1 MQKRIEKITTFF
13 KGFNITDG
21 IAYVVVSFPKTWQ
34 IPSGEVLSTEFK
46 VSVAEDEGGT
56 YFFTQYTN
64 GIELVF
70 DAVDFVIEFNRDLE
84 LKTNLFKEKMDELK
98 RIFMS
103 ESLETLKTLKI
114 EFKQATKKTS
124 RKKNVSKKVNKVDDI
139 VTSEVNTEDIK
150 LNKEETTITESNGDS
165 MLDFVMSEVSE
176 QNENK

>member
-1 MQKRIEKITTFF
+1 MQKRIEKISSFF

-21 IAYVVVSFPKTWQ
+21 IAYVVVSFPKAWQ

-46 VSVAEDEGGT
+46 TSVAEDDNGT
-56 YFFTQYTN
+56 YFFTQYIN

-84 LKTNLFKEKMDELK
+84 AKTNLFKEKMDELK
-98 RIFMS
+98 NIFMS

-114 EFKQATKKTS
+114 EFKQATKKNTK
-124 RKKNVSKKVNKVDDI
+124 KKNTSKKNEKVDN
-139 VTSEVNTEDIK
+139 VVASEIKTEDNTV
-150 LNKEETTITESNGDS
+150 NKEETTIAESNGDS

-176 QNENK
+176 KK